1 MKIALVDDHKLFRKG
16 IRSLLEEINGIEVV
30 FEAANGQELLDQM
43 AQNPAQIILLDLE
56 MPVMDG
62 VTVLPLIREQYP
74 ATKVIILTMHQ
85 DDQFIVHLLELGA
98 QGYLLKDTE
107 LEELENAL
115 DSVEKNGFYFNDR
128 TSRAM
133 LTRLVRKQ
141 KIIPTFSDIDPLTE
155 REQDVLLLICKE
167 KTTAEI
173 AEELFLSPR
182 TIEGY
187 RNRLLEK
194 TGAKN
199 TAGLVVFA
207 ARQGFLDQI

>member
-16 IRSLLEEINGIEVV
+16 MRALLEEIDGLEVI
-30 FEAANGQELLDQM
+30 FEAANGQELLDHM
-43 AQNPAQIILLDLE
+43 AEQQAEIILLDLE

-62 VTVLPLIREQYP
+62 VTVLPKIQSAYPNAKVLI
-74 ATKVIILTMHQ
+74 LSMHQ
-85 DDQFIVHLLELGA
+85 DDQFIVHLLEQGA
-98 QGYLLKDTE
+98 HGYLLKDTE
-107 LEELENAL
+107 LEELEDAL
-115 DSVEKNGFYFNDR
+115 ESVRDNGFYFNDR

-133 LTRLVRKQ
+133 LSRLTRRQ
-141 KIIPTFSDIDPLTE
+141 KIKPTFGHVEPLSDRETE
-155 REQDVLLLICKE
+155 VLKLICE
-167 KTTAEI
+167 EFTTSEI
-173 AEELFLSPR
+173 ADKLFLSPR

-207 ARQGFLDQI
+207 ARQGYLDKM

>member
-16 IRSLLEEINGIEVV
+16 MKALLEEIEGIEVI
-30 FEAANGQELLDQM
+30 FEAANGQELLDHM
-43 AQNPAQIILLDLE
+43 AEQQAEIILLDLE

-62 VTVLPLIREQYP
+62 VTVLPKIQSGYP
-74 ATKVIILTMHQ
+74 DTKVLILSMHQ
-85 DDQFIVHLLELGA
+85 DDQFIVHLLEQGA
-98 QGYLLKDTE
+98 HGYLLKDTE
-107 LEELENAL
+107 LEELEDAL
-115 DSVEKNGFYFNDR
+115 ESVKENGFYFNDR

-133 LTRLVRKQ
+133 LSRLTRRQ
-141 KIIPTFSDIDPLTE
+141 KIKPTFGHVEPLSE
-155 REQDVLLLICKE
+155 RETEVLKLICE
-167 KTTAEI
+167 EFTTSEI
-173 AEELFLSPR
+173 ADKLFLSPR

-207 ARQGFLDQI
+207 ARQGYLDKM

>member
-16 IRSLLEEINGIEVV
+16 MKALLEEIEGLEVI
-30 FEAANGQELLDQM
+30 FEAANGQELLDNM
-43 AQNPAQIILLDLE
+43 AEQQAEIILLDLE

-62 VTVLPLIREQYP
+62 VTVLPKIQSGYPEAKVLI
-74 ATKVIILTMHQ
+74 LSMHQ
-85 DDQFIVHLLELGA
+85 DDQFIVHLLEQGA
-98 QGYLLKDTE
+98 HGYLLKDTE
-107 LEELENAL
+107 LEELEDAL
-115 DSVEKNGFYFNDR
+115 ESVKENGFYFNDR

-133 LTRLVRKQ
+133 LSRLTRRQ
-141 KIIPTFSDIDPLTE
+141 KIKPTFGHVEPLSE
-155 REQDVLLLICKE
+155 RETEVLKLICE
-167 KTTAEI
+167 EFTTAEI
-173 AEELFLSPR
+173 ADKLFLSPR

-207 ARQGFLDQI
+207 ARQGYLDKM

>member
-16 IRSLLEEINGIEVV
+16 MRALLEEITDLEVI
-30 FEAANGQELLDQM
+30 FEAANGQELLDNM
-43 AQNPAQIILLDLE
+43 AQQPAEVILLDLE

-62 VTVLPLIREQYP
+62 VTVLPKIQSQYP
-74 ATKVIILTMHQ
+74 EAKVLILSMHQ
-85 DDQFIVHLLELGA
+85 DDQFIVHLLEQGA
-98 QGYLLKDTE
+98 HGYLLKDTE

-115 DSVEKNGFYFNDR
+115 ECVQENGFYFNDR

-133 LTRLVRKQ
+133 LSRLTRRQ
-141 KIIPTFSDIDPLTE
+141 KIKPTFGQVDPLSE
-155 REQDVLLLICKE
+155 RETEVLKLICE
-167 KTTAEI
+167 EFTTAEI
-173 AEELFLSPR
+173 ADKLFLSPR

-207 ARQGFLDQI
+207 ARQGYLDKM

>member
-16 IRSLLEEINGIEVV
+16 MRALLEEIDGLEVI
-30 FEAANGQELLDQM
+30 FEAANGQELLDHM
-43 AQNPAQIILLDLE
+43 AEQQAEIILLDLE

-62 VTVLPLIREQYP
+62 VTVLPKIQSTYP
-74 ATKVIILTMHQ
+74 NTKVLILSMHQ
-85 DDQFIVHLLELGA
+85 DDQFIVHLLEQGA
-98 QGYLLKDTE
+98 HGYLLKDTE
-107 LEELENAL
+107 LEELEDAL
-115 DSVEKNGFYFNDR
+115 ECVRDNGFYFNDR

-133 LTRLVRKQ
+133 LSRLTRRQ
-141 KIIPTFSDIDPLTE
+141 KIKPTFGHVEPLSDRETE
-155 REQDVLLLICKE
+155 VLKLICE
-167 KTTAEI
+167 EFTTAEI
-173 AEELFLSPR
+173 ADKLFLSPR

-207 ARQGFLDQI
+207 ARQGYLDKM

>member
-1 MKIALVDDHKLFRKG
+1 MRA
-16 IRSLLEEINGIEVV
+16 LLEEIDGLEVI

-43 AQNPAQIILLDLE
+43 AEQQAEIILLDLE

-62 VTVLPLIREQYP
+62 VTVLPKIQSTYPEAKVLI
-74 ATKVIILTMHQ
+74 LSMHQ
-85 DDQFIVHLLELGA
+85 DDQFIVHLLEQGA
-98 QGYLLKDTE
+98 HGYLLKDTE
-107 LEELENAL
+107 LEELEDAL
-115 DSVEKNGFYFNDR
+115 ESVKDNGFYFNDR

-133 LTRLVRKQ
+133 LSRLTRRQ
-141 KIIPTFSDIDPLTE
+141 KIKPTFGHVEPLSE
-155 REQDVLLLICKE
+155 RETEVLKLICE
-167 KTTAEI
+167 EFTTSEI
-173 AEELFLSPR
+173 ADKLFLSPR

-207 ARQGFLDQI
+207 ARQGYLDKM